1 MEVWLGS
8 RHAGAYL
15 WRRVDLAGTLS
26 GPFAGIASGYDAIQ
40 GRGEFAGAL
49 ERTRNALAYL
59 RARLDADRPRSRYG
73 IQDPEV
79 RRLQQSALAIDAA
92 SREPRQLSSR
102 PGDHAAAATRC
113 ATDSDGPDAFLS
125 RTRDGGGRVVP
136 IFSLPGNNPNHCV
149 DERSGAAS
157 ACGEPHHRAGADN
170 GRASCGTFVADRTG
184 AAGVLAGHFIHF
196 FLSET
201 ILPPPGIFKI
211 PPHFFERH

>member
-15 WRRVDLAGTLS
+15 WRRVDVAGTRS

-79 RRLQQSALAIDAA
+79 RRLQQSSLAIDPA
-92 SREPRQLSSR
+92 SRQPRQLSSR
-102 PGDHAAAATRC
+102 PADHPAAAPRR
-113 ATDSDGPDAFLS
+113 ATDSTQPPALL
-125 RTRDGGGRVVP
+125 
-136 IFSLPGNNPNHCV
+136 SLP
-149 DERSGAAS
+149 
-157 ACGEPHHRAGADN
+157 
-170 GRASCGTFVADRTG
+170 
-184 AAGVLAGHFIHF
+184 
-196 FLSET
+196 
-201 ILPPPGIFKI
+201 
-211 PPHFFERH
+211 